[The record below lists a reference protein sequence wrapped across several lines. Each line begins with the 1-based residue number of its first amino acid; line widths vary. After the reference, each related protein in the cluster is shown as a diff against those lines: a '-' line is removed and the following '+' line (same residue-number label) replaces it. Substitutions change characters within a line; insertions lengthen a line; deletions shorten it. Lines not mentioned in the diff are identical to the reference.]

1 MQGNEGNFKS
11 QGDVIDGPLR
21 PAVSNPLRL
30 GLQVASGLAIARK
43 RSYRRVSRQPAA
55 SASSVEQNQRVPLLI
70 VILICRYQRL
80 LGWW

>member
-30 GLQVASGLAIARK
+30 GTQVCK
-43 RSYRRVSRQPAA
+43 RGIDCAQTIYRRVSRQPAA

-80 LGWW
+80 VG